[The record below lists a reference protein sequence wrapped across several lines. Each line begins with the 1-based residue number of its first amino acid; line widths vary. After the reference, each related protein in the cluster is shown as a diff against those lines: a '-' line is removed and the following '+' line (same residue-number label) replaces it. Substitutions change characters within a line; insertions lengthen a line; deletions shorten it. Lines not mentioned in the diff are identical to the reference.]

1 MGLTNNLIFT
11 LSRQEQIVRCIFVLD
26 ILNGAV
32 VHAVHGERNLYEP
45 MADYSK
51 LVSSSEPLDIL
62 HVLRPQEVY
71 VADLNQLIG
80 RGENLA
86 IIKEISGMAKTMA
99 DTGIS
104 KASDLDCLPASLC
117 PILGTETAPFKLM
130 EELAPLRKI
139 VVSLDMKN
147 RKVLAREALLA
158 NETPLQVLQRLNH
171 LPLEDVILLE
181 LNRVGTSSGLDK
193 AFLEKAIAISKHPLI
208 LGGGVKNEEDLQ
220 ALEEMGFSGALVAT
234 AVHNGGVPVEWIQ

>member
-1 MGLTNNLIFT
+1 
-11 LSRQEQIVRCIFVLD
+11 
-26 ILNGAV
+26 
-32 VHAVHGERNLYEP
+32 
-45 MADYSK
+45 
-51 LVSSSEPLDIL
+51 
-62 HVLRPQEVY
+62 
-71 VADLNQLIG
+71 
-80 RGENLA
+80 
-86 IIKEISGMAKTMA
+86 MAKTMA

-104 KASDLDCLPASLC
+104 KASDLDCLPASVC

-158 NETPLQVLQRLNH
+158 NETPLQALQRLNH
-171 LPLEDVILLE
+171 LPLEGVILLE

-193 AFLEKAIAISKHPLI
+193 AFLEKAIAISEHPLI

-234 AVHNGGVPVEWIQ
+234 AVHNGSVPVKWIQ